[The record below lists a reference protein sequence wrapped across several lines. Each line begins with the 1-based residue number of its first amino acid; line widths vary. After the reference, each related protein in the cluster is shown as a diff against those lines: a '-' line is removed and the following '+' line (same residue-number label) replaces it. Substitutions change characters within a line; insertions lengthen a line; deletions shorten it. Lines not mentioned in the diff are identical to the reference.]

1 MSMMTYLLFAIP
13 PLILGL
19 LAQSWVQKSFARGSQ
34 VRAAS
39 GISGEVAAR
48 RILDSGGLS
57 NVRVER
63 VPGQLTDHYDPRDK
77 VLRLSEPVAGSSSV
91 AAIAVAAHE
100 AGHAFQDAKGEASF
114 RLRSAM
120 VPAVGFASQAWMFV
134 LFAGVFANSVGL
146 VQVAVALFAAV
157 VAFSLVTLPVEFGAS
172 RKAMNMLTAQGI
184 IAPTESPVVRK
195 VLTAAA
201 MTYVVAALSAI
212 WQQLLHWFS
221 TRD

>member
-1 MSMMTYLLFAIP
+1 MGCL
-13 PLILGL
+13 
-19 LAQSWVQKSFARGSQ
+19 
-34 VRAAS
+34 
-39 GISGEVAAR
+39 
-48 RILDSGGLS
+48 
-57 NVRVER
+57 
-63 VPGQLTDHYDPRDK
+63 
-77 VLRLSEPVAGSSSV
+77 
-91 AAIAVAAHE
+91 
-100 AGHAFQDAKGEASF
+100 
-114 RLRSAM
+114 
-120 VPAVGFASQAWMFV
+120 FV

-212 WQQLLHWFS
+212 WQLLLLWFS